1 MTQYYAVIDTNVIV
15 SALLS
20 SNPNSPTVALLDLI
34 VEQTIVPIYNE
45 DIIQEYSEVLG
56 RSKFHFAQSR
66 VDAVIAAIRK
76 GISADRTPIDW
87 QFPDEDD
94 VVFYEVAMSV
104 DDAYLVTGNTRHF
117 PPVSKVVTPAEMLGI
132 IYAKSQLD

>member
-1 MTQYYAVIDTNVIV
+1 MTQYFAVIDTNVIV

-45 DIIQEYSEVLG
+45 DILQEYSEVLG

>member
-45 DIIQEYSEVLG
+45 DILQEYSEVLG

>member
-45 DIIQEYSEVLG
+45 DILQEYSEVLG

-66 VDAVIAAIRK
+66 VDAVIAAVRK